1 MHIRFIST
9 AFVAAILAA
18 SSALADITVNGT
30 SYSSGV
36 GLNTANGTFTIT
48 GTASGYINVKQNCTI
63 VLDNVT
69 WTASDKKQDLIKITA
84 GLTVNLRL
92 KGSSTIGNNSK
103 NYVTGIY
110 VCSGTTLNIT
120 NITEDASLTVSAT
133 GSYCTGIGGSY
144 NGTGAAGT
152 INIFGGTISS
162 TGGAGGAGIGGYK
175 AAGGTVSIYGGT
187 VTAKGGGSSSD
198 SMASAGI
205 GGGSGGAGGTV
216 NIYGGTVKATG
227 GTYSATYGGAG
238 IGGGNKAAG
247 GTVNVYGGTVTATG
261 GTRAACIGGCKEA
274 AGGTVKVYGG
284 CVTATGGE
292 RGAGI
297 GGGTGKAGGIFH
309 NYGGTVWAKG
319 TPNNDGSCGD
329 IGAGQSG
336 SSGSPAF
343 IVKGGSTVLVNGSRY
358 GMAAPTD
365 GSQSVCRVAV
375 PGFSANERCSFNGLG
390 EYGQDTLIANASGVI
405 HLWLPNGT
413 YIFSDKEW
421 IYSATV
427 SGAATTATRTA
438 KPKASGIIISFH

>member
-1 MHIRFIST
+1 MRTRLISSIF
-9 AFVAAILAA
+9 AAAILAA
-18 SSALADITVNGT
+18 SVRADITVNGT

-36 GLNTANGTFTIT
+36 GLNTANGMFTIT

-69 WTASDKKQDLIKITA
+69 WTASDKKQDIIKIVA

-110 VCSGTTLNIT
+110 VCSGTTFNIT
-120 NITEDASLTVSAT
+120 NITEDASLTISAT

-152 INIFGGTISS
+152 VNIFGGKISS

-175 AAGGTVSIYGGT
+175 AAGGTVNVYGGT

-216 NIYGGTVKATG
+216 NIYDGIVKATG
-227 GTYSATYGGAG
+227 GTYSSTYG
-238 IGGGNKAAG
+238 
-247 GTVNVYGGTVTATG
+247 
-261 GTRAACIGGCKEA
+261 
-274 AGGTVKVYGG
+274 
-284 CVTATGGE
+284 
-292 RGAGI
+292 GAGI

-319 TPNNDGSCGD
+319 SPNNDGSCGD

-343 IVKGGSTVLVNGSRY
+343 IVKGGSTILVNGSRY

-365 GSQSVCRVAV
+365 GSQSVYRVAV
-375 PGFSANERCSFNGLG
+375 SGFSANERCSFDGLG
-390 EYGQDTLIANASGVI
+390 EYGQDMVIANSSGVI

-413 YIFSDKEW
+413 YTFSDKDW
-421 IYSATV
+421 KYSATV
-427 SGAATTATRTA
+427 SGATTTAIRVA
-438 KPKASGIIISFH
+438 KPKARGVLISFY

>member
-162 TGGAGGAGIGGYK
+162 TGGAGGAGIGG
-175 AAGGTVSIYGGT
+175 
-187 VTAKGGGSSSD
+187 
-198 SMASAGI
+198 
-205 GGGSGGAGGTV
+205 GSGGAGGTV

-261 GTRAACIGGCKEA
+261 GTRAAGIGGGKEA